1 MRYLCLDTGGTS
13 IKYAVCNEQGE
24 GVALKRRPEG
34 GDGSPLGRE
43 PLSGSGYPTGSESST
58 GSGFPTNVESP
69 STHLCVSKMPVGKTL
84 EEFLDHV
91 EKLYR
96 DCGDI
101 DGIACSFP
109 GEVHSEEGVILGI
122 SAVEQLH
129 EVPLKQM
136 ISERC
141 GGLRVTMLNDANAAA
156 MGELWKG
163 VGRSYKNIAF
173 VIVGSGVGGAVV
185 ENGLLYPGTTKNK
198 AEIGNF
204 PMGGFRDG
212 RLMAWSDFTLEK
224 EVQRYNREHGAC
236 LDGKELIH
244 MARCGDLTAAEYIE
258 EFLHYMAVGCISVE
272 FAYDPEIIAIGGG
285 ISADEQIIEEIR
297 QHYSRLVEG
306 QRMGYLRPKIAACEQ
321 GNNAN
326 LLGALYYY
334 LTI

>member
-13 IKYAVCNEQGE
+13 IKYVVCNEQGE
-24 GVALKRRPEG
+24 CA
-34 GDGSPLGRE
+34 
-43 PLSGSGYPTGSESST
+43 SEDI
-58 GSGFPTNVESP
+58 P
-69 STHLCVSKMPVGKTL
+69 SAGQLCVKKEPVGKTL

-109 GEVHSEEGVILGI
+109 GEVHSEEGVIRGI

-129 EVPLKQM
+129 HVPLKKL
-136 ISERC
+136 ISDRC
-141 GGLRVTMLNDANAAA
+141 GGCRVTMLNDANAAA

-163 VGRSYKNIAF
+163 VGRNYKNIAF
-173 VIVGSGVGGAVV
+173 VIVGSGVGGAIV

-204 PMGGFRDG
+204 LMGGAPGG
-212 RLMAWSDFTLEK
+212 RLMSWSEFTLEK
-224 EVQRYNREHGAC
+224 EVQRYNREHESNV
-236 LDGKELIH
+236 DGKELIR
-244 MARCGDLTAAEYIE
+244 MARAGDTEAALYIE
-258 EFLHYMAVGCISVE
+258 EFLHYMAVGCVDVE

-285 ISADEQIIEEIR
+285 LSADAGIIESIR
-297 QHYSRLVEG
+297 EHYDSLVEG
-306 QRMGYLRPKIAACEQ
+306 QRMGYLRPKIVACEQ

-334 LTI
+334 LNYEK